1 MYKIFDLSLPDAYI
15 RELSSAEIT
24 TLVEEARAEHFRL
37 EREIDELMW
46 KDNPRLNSAHASGNA
61 NMPLPSEYSYDPLLY
76 RDEFDEDPSIEGKLK
91 LAKELSER
99 VGLVMAV
106 LGSALTQRAKLI
118 NLEAAI
124 DREMDKG

>member
-76 RDEFDEDPSIEGKLK
+76 RDEFDEDPAIEGKLK
-91 LAKELSER
+91 LAKELSEK

-124 DREMDKG
+124 DRERDKS